1 MKTQRPRHYVPAPL
15 LTVTRPLFRY
25 SATRDAFVLRIA
37 RGKAGPVLKGERRRS
52 EGPYTGPER
61 RQRVTGRR

>member
-1 MKTQRPRHYVPAPL
+1 
-15 LTVTRPLFRY
+15 LFRY

-37 RGKAGPVLKGERRRS
+37 HGKTGPVLKRERRLS
-52 EGPYTGPER
+52 EDAYTGPER

>member
-1 MKTQRPRHYVPAPL
+1 MKSQRPRHYVPAPL

-37 RGKAGPVLKGERRRS
+37 HGKTGPVLKRERRLS
-52 EGPYTGPER
+52 EDAYTGPER

>member
-1 MKTQRPRHYVPAPL
+1 MKTRRPRHYVPAPV

-37 RGKAGPVLKGERRRS
+37 HGNTGPVLKPERRRT
-52 EGPYTGPER
+52 EDPYTGAER
-61 RQRVTGRR
+61 RQRVTAQ